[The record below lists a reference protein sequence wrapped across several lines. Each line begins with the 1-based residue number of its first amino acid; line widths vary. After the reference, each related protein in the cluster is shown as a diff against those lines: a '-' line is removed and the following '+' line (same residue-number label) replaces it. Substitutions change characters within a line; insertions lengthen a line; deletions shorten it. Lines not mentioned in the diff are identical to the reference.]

1 MLTCLENLSSAGNPL
16 EQASVVWLRQLQWSL
31 PCTCREKADTA
42 SLASFTPY
50 MPPTSRHLLVSSPTN
65 VVLHAVLVLQVAS
78 EDTVLYT
85 VQRYMDSHCRAR
97 RNKLSGDNYDDDGFE
112 GYSREHIQKRL
123 GPLLR
128 CQHLSQYWL
137 LLSAMSYGS
146 YSMPLFQLERELK
159 QLLTLRTLNPSATS
173 AEMKGVV
180 EYAPP
185 SWFLGERSISSVS
198 TVQLTWELDVSTLR
212 ETAQRSAAEQEQWT
226 LSSPSTTAPLGG
238 IAFGIMAICEPQDS
252 NKVVIGLF
260 AAACGVPADATVSF
274 VCKLSAPPAG
284 PFWAKATP
292 QPGLHTYGFVDY
304 FDVGPMAGG
313 WDEVA
318 WASKGLPAS
327 GPLVIKLS
335 VSKAGHMANTV
346 R

>member
-1 MLTCLENLSSAGNPL
+1 VEFT
-16 EQASVVWLRQLQWSL
+16 LQHTLYVTHYWNFRGV
-31 PCTCREKADTA
+31 CTCREKADTA

-50 MPPTSRHLLVSSPTN
+50 MPPTSPHLLVSSPTN

-159 QLLTLRTLNPSATS
+159 QLLTLRTLKPSATS
-173 AEMKGVV
+173 AEMKVVV

-185 SWFLGERSISSVS
+185 SWFLGQRSISPVS

-212 ETAQRSAAEQEQWT
+212 ETAQRCAAEQEGRQ
-226 LSSPSTTAPLGG
+226 LDSPGVTPPLGG
-238 IAFGIMAICEPQDS
+238 MAFELTIVCEPAADRS
-252 NKVVIGLF
+252 SAASIGLY
-260 AAACGVPADATVSF
+260 AGPRGLPPDASYSF
-274 VCKLSAPPAG
+274 FFEVCAPGVCKG
-284 PFWAKATP
+284 T
-292 QPGLHTYGFVDY
+292 
-304 FDVGPMAGG
+304 GG
-313 WDEVA
+313 HICA
-318 WASKGLPAS
+318 HASRQARWL
-327 GPLVIKLS
+327 
-335 VSKAGHMANTV
+335 
-346 R
+346 